1 MSDEQN
7 FYGSQEAGEQLGLK
21 KPALRAW
28 LTRHPE
34 YRPKRRISG
43 DDLLW
48 TREDIE
54 RVRQRGDRKR
64 HQPDKQQE
72 QIH

>member
-1 MSDEQN
+1 MSDERN

-21 KPALRAW
+21 KPALRQW
-28 LTRHPE
+28 LMRHTE
-34 YRPKRRISG
+34 YRPTRRISG

-54 RVRQRGDRKR
+54 RVRQARATI
-64 HQPDKQQE
+64 KQGQRPKKKT
-72 QIH
+72 

>member
-54 RVRQRGDRKR
+54 RVRQARAARAEK
-64 HQPDKQQE
+64 KK
-72 QIH
+72 